1 MAALWACL
9 TSSFAPFIIT
19 ISIPCQT
26 ISGYQKNV
34 RKSKKIGKSKS
45 RVIRNTVRSFGEIE
59 LTTFGNT
66 MRGEATWI
74 FCNEC
79 EQTEEE
85 LRILVVGL
93 LEVAK
98 PRKGRIVLLNDL
110 SHCVSQLL

>member
-1 MAALWACL
+1 MTDFWKTFKIC
-9 TSSFAPFIIT
+9 
-19 ISIPCQT
+19 
-26 ISGYQKNV
+26 
-34 RKSKKIGKSKS
+34 SKFSDFLK
-45 RVIRNTVRSFGEIE
+45 VFVRSFGEIE
-59 LTTFGNT
+59 LTTFGIT

-79 EQTEEE
+79 ERTEEE